1 MSRGVACAVP
11 CNRHQYRTPLYTIPQ
26 GSPGGGTARRLMHDV
41 EVSAIVPRERVHRAL
56 ALVCLVA
63 LALNLRSVV
72 SSVGVSL
79 DALTPA
85 LSMSGASAGL
95 LTTLPVLSFAFF
107 GATANAIART
117 VGLHRSAALSLVALT
132 FGMGARGLVDSTWL
146 FMVATTVALAGAAIG
161 NVILPPLVKR
171 HFPDRVG
178 TVTAIYTS
186 ALLVGAALP
195 PAVTVPIADAADS
208 WRAGLEAWAI
218 MAAVCLLPWLAM
230 LGRDVHPST
239 TRRHKVPLAS
249 VVRSPMAWAMAIF
262 FGVQSS
268 NAYVVLGWLAQA
280 YTDAGLHRATAG
292 VMVGVVQALGIP
304 IALLLPQITRRLP
317 NQTLLPIGFAV
328 LSAAGWL
335 GVMAAAD
342 TVPWLWA
349 ILLGVGGGAFPWVL
363 SMIGLRTNSPAGTAA
378 LSGFV
383 QSVGY
388 LLAALGPFGVGLLH
402 DATNSWTPPLLTLA
416 GASLL
421 MLVGL
426 AFARP
431 RYFEDTLRRDKFRA
445 GT

>member
-1 MSRGVACAVP
+1 
-11 CNRHQYRTPLYTIPQ
+11 
-26 GSPGGGTARRLMHDV
+26 MHDV
-41 EVSAIVPRERVHRAL
+41 KVSAIPSSPRARRYFAL
-56 ALVCLVA
+56 ICLIA

-79 DALTPA
+79 DELIPA

-107 GATANAIART
+107 GATANTIAKA
-117 VGLHRSAALSLVALT
+117 VGLHRTAALSLAALT
-132 FGMGARGLVDSTWL
+132 LGMGVRGLVDSTWV
-146 FMVATTVALAGAAIG
+146 FMIATTVALSGAAMG

-178 TVTAIYTS
+178 TVTAVYT
-186 ALLVGAALP
+186 AAMLIGAALP
-195 PAVTVPIADAADS
+195 PAVTVPIADAAGS

-218 MAAVCLLPWLAM
+218 VAAVCLLPWLGQ
-230 LGRDVHPST
+230 LGHDIHPST
-239 TRRHKVPLAS
+239 TRRSTIPITL
-249 VVRSPMAWAMAIF
+249 VVRSPMAWAMALF

-268 NAYVVLGWLAQA
+268 NAYVVLGWLAPA
-280 YTDAGLHRATAG
+280 YTDAGLDRTTAG
-292 VMVGVVQALGIP
+292 IMVGIVQALGIP
-304 IALLLPQITRRLP
+304 VALLLPQLTRRLP
-317 NQTLLPIGFAV
+317 NHTLLPVAFAV

-349 ILLGVGGGAFPWVL
+349 VLLGLGCGAFPWVL
-363 SMIGLRTNSPAGTAA
+363 SMIGLRSNTPVGTAA

-402 DATNSWTPPLLTLA
+402 DATDSWTAPLLCLA
-416 GASLL
+416 GTSML

-426 AFARP
+426 VFARP
-431 RYFEDTLRRDKFRA
+431 RHFEDTLPSR
-445 GT
+445 